1 MAKYIAHAS
10 IDEKGKIAGGAA
22 GDQTAK
28 EVCIRTWYS
37 KSWHFVLR
45 IGTEAVRKQFANNM
59 IDIAKNNNVGYDQ
72 NGRNTLLTQ
81 AIKVNF
87 DFTKIA
93 VKCECDCSSM
103 VTIAL
108 LGAIYT
114 VLGEAAYKQA
124 YAILVV
130 SGNCATTSTLRS
142 RMRKL
147 TMISVVV
154 YDTKDYT
161 DSISKAVFGDIYIR
175 EGSHVVAYIGDG
187 NKVIDGKLKV
197 DGEWGRDTTTA
208 SQKVFGT
215 IQDGEISHQDSDCK
229 LYLPNCLT
237 SSWEF
242 DETGKGSYFIRQVQT
257 VLADLGYYKGKIDGL
272 CGKQTVM
279 AIQAFLNN
287 QGFNCG
293 KVDGCMGEKT
303 VMAWQMYINSRL

>member
-1 MAKYIAHAS
+1 MAKYIAHSS
-10 IDEKGKIAGGAA
+10 IDERGKIAGGVA
-22 GDQTAK
+22 GDQTGK
-28 EVCIRTWYS
+28 EICIRTMYF
-37 KSWHFVLR
+37 KSWHYVLR
-45 IGTEAVRKQFANNM
+45 IATEAVRKQFANNM

-72 NGRNTLLTQ
+72 SGRNTLLTQ

-87 DFTKIA
+87 DFTKIV

-130 SGNCATTSTLRS
+130 NGNCATTSTLRS

-154 YDTKDYT
+154 YSTKDYT
-161 DSISKAVFGDIYIR
+161 DSTSKAVFGDIYIR
-175 EGSHVVAYIGDG
+175 EGSHVVAYIDDG
-187 NKVIDGKLKV
+187 NKVVDGKLKV

-215 IQDGEISHQDSDCK
+215 IKDGEVSHQDSDCK
-229 LYLPNCLT
+229 EYLENCLT

-242 DETGKGSYFIRQVQT
+242 DDTGKGSQLIRAIQT
-257 VLADLGYYKGKIDGL
+257 FLADLGYYKGQIDGL
-272 CGKQTVM
+272 CGKKTVM
-279 AIQAFLNN
+279 AIQEFLNDN
-287 QGFNCG
+287 GFDCG
-293 KVDGCMGEKT
+293 LVDGYMGEKT
-303 VMAWQMYINSRL
+303 VKARQRYINSRL